1 VAAYNPTFKL
11 DDVWKLAEGKF
22 EAVTVEQWQNICSH
36 VEKIEVEY
44 MKREYIVDEVDDLI
58 ISINGEESDDSD

>member
-22 EAVTVEQWQNICSH
+22 EAVTMA
-36 VEKIEVEY
+36 EY
-44 MKREYIVDEVDDLI
+44 LF
-58 ISINGEESDDSD
+58 SCGEN

>member
-22 EAVTVEQWQNICSH
+22 EAVTGRIFVLMWR
-36 VEKIEVEY
+36 KL
-44 MKREYIVDEVDDLI
+44 KW
-58 ISINGEESDDSD
+58 SI